1 MLRLATPSDYPAMH
15 RVRLAVREN
24 ALAKPGRITEAE
36 YIDAMGRLG
45 QSWVVEHDGNIVA
58 FASGLN
64 TGNVWALFVHPNF
77 EARGYGKLLH
87 ATLVAWLRA
96 LEVQPIWLTTGPGT
110 RAERFYT
117 LMGWK
122 NCGLVEGEV
131 RFELDA
137 AKLPE
142 NGVSRVAPAG

>member
-15 RVRLAVREN
+15 RLRIAVREN
-24 ALAKPGRITEAE
+24 TLSNPARITQAE
-36 YIDAMGRLG
+36 YLDVMGKLG
-45 QSWVVEHDGNIVA
+45 QSWVVEHAGDIVG

-64 TGNVWALFVHPNF
+64 TGNVWALFVHPDF

-87 ATLVAWLRA
+87 ATLVSWLRA
-96 LEVQPIWLTTGPGT
+96 LNVESIWLSTSPGT

-122 NCGLVEGEV
+122 NCGLVAGGEI
-131 RFELDA
+131 RFELD
-137 AKLPE
+137 
-142 NGVSRVAPAG
+142 VA